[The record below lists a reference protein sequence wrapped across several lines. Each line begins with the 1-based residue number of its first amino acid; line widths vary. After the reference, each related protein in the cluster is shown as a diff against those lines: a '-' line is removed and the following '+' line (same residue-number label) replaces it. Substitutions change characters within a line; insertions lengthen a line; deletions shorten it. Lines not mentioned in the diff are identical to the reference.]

1 MNFPLLGLGWA
12 GLRVRMQS
20 HTIKIIQDDGDH
32 VRVQARA
39 PMEEERGKNLHLP
52 SRAGRRRGLPSH
64 QDSFGDGGELRYR
77 TRDRA

>member
-39 PMEEERGKNLHLP
+39 PMEEERGKNL
-52 SRAGRRRGLPSH
+52 S
-64 QDSFGDGGELRYR
+64 
-77 TRDRA
+77 